1 MKTVD
6 KTNKKV
12 IIEVTSSEIKEKG
25 FDAIWDEIRE
35 IYPEHTYLVD
45 NTEEVNEGKIILVT
59 LIKKK
64 ERTTLN

>member
-25 FDAIWDEIRE
+25 FDKVWDEIRE
-35 IYPEHTYLVD
+35 IYPESIYLVD